1 MIRRFLRRPARPAA
15 VAAAAHEQQGM
26 ILITVVIAVSA
37 LMIVGFALISSTTSQ
52 YILTRNDSFAANAL
66 QTAEAGIEQS
76 IQQLNSDD
84 GFTGYP
90 TPQQFFNNSTQGYGV
105 FTVSIANSPT
115 DSNARIIT
123 SIGKVYRSSS
133 ASTPLST
140 KIVRVTAVGTQS
152 QGYSVQSGP
161 GGLIM
166 GGSAHIT
173 NSDVYIGGTLQ
184 MTGGA
189 QIGTDS
195 QPANV
200 NVANYACPAGSNPG
214 ASYPSLC
221 SSTPPISI
229 PDWSTVAIIGT
240 TCATGQTQ
248 SKFPDSPN
256 NSKPPQI
263 RAGSGGGSGL
273 VAGCTAPATT
283 QPAYSRSSIVSGVTT
298 TASGT
303 SGTYAC
309 SGTGTV
315 TLPANVELTGGTSTN
330 PVTWGHSCT
339 YVISGN
345 VYIPSDLAINGAV
358 HIKVAD
364 SVGTT
369 RPIIAVDGALTVGG
383 SAAMIANS
391 SGTGI
396 DFVSFKNSTGNPAAT
411 PTGTDLYNSQSQQNV
426 SISGGVNLPGMVFDA
441 YWSEIVVAG
450 SGNVGAAAG
459 QTVNMSGAGTVTF
472 GTKLSSGSR
481 TWTISSYQ
489 ELYPNQL

>member
-1 MIRRFLRRPARPAA
+1 MIKRFLDWRARP
-15 VAAAAHEQQGM
+15 VANAQRGM

-37 LMIVGFALISSTTSQ
+37 LMIVGMALISSTTSQ
-52 YILTRNDSFAANAL
+52 LVLSRDDSFTANAL

-84 GFTGYP
+84 GFSGYA
-90 TPQQFFNNSTQGYGV
+90 TPQQFFDNSTQGYGV
-105 FTVSIANSPT
+105 FTVSVTSSPT
-115 DSNARIIT
+115 DGNAKIIT

-133 ASTPLST
+133 SSTPVST

-173 NSDVYIGGTLQ
+173 NSDVYVGGRLQ
-184 MTGGA
+184 MTGAA
-189 QIGTDS
+189 QIGTDAKPS
-195 QPANV
+195 NV
-200 NVANYACPAGSNPG
+200 YVANYACPTGSNPG
-214 ASYPSLC
+214 ATYPSLC
-221 SSTPPISI
+221 SGTAPISI

-248 SKFPDSPN
+248 SKFPDSPYN
-256 NSKPPQI
+256 NNQPQI

-273 VAGCTAPATT
+273 VAGCTAPNTT
-283 QPAYSRSSIVSGVTT
+283 QPSYDRAGLVSGVTT

-303 SGTYAC
+303 SGSYAC
-309 SGTGTV
+309 SGTNTI
-315 TLPANVELTGGTSTN
+315 TLPANIELTGSTIN
-330 PVTWGHSCT
+330 WGSSCT
-339 YVISGN
+339 YIISGN
-345 VYIPSDLAINGAV
+345 VYIPGNLTVGGAAQ
-358 HIKVAD
+358 IKVAAGA
-364 SVGTT
+364 GTT
-369 RPIIAVDGALTVGG
+369 RPIVAVDGTINVGG
-383 SAAMIANS
+383 SASMIANG

-396 DFVSFKNSTGNPAAT
+396 DFVSFKNSTGNPAVT
-411 PTGTDLYNSQSQQNV
+411 PAGTDLYNSQTQKNV
-426 SISGGVNLPGMVFDA
+426 QIGGAVDLPGMIFDA
-441 YWSEIVVAG
+441 YWSEIVVTG

-472 GTKLSSGSR
+472 GTKLSSGAR